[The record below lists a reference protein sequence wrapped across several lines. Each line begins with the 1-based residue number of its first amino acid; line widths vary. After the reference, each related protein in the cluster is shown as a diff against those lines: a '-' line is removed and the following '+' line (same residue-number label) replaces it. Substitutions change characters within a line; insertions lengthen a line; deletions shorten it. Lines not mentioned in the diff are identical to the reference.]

1 MTSIR
6 QTTTTMYS
14 SNSAHPTLLDNGS
27 PMDGSLD
34 LLLEDLQSSVSRP
47 GSSVGHNNLTNG
59 HVTTTTTTTKR
70 QQHYGQPHQPEQHV
84 GGIQYLQPMNSTTVV
99 AERASSPH
107 TVSSYKT
114 YQYQYTTSSATP
126 QEVPAPQQQ
135 QQHTSSTQY
144 QYRGSSPQQEV
155 PDTRLRQNLNEL
167 DSLLVDLHHAQQ
179 STPLEPNELSSSQHV
194 SRVVRTFQQQQ
205 YQPPQPQQYQQQPQP
220 YQQPQQADN
229 HTYGTPNTVR
239 RELQYPPSPKLERSS
254 SLNRRGLPGV
264 RAPSPSRQVT
274 TTVKTY
280 TYEIPADNGV
290 NVKPV
295 VGTPIV
301 NTYSYEIPVDQ
312 PKPEDTIITYKYAG
326 LPKTRALEP
335 PKEPPV
341 LVDRP
346 INSYSLHY
354 TMQTQQSEPPHKP
367 FPSPAMTPPPSA
379 EPPKRL
385 EELLA
390 SFSDTVDSGDMHN
403 EHPVPAAPLEEYLT
417 EVPIAPP
424 SPVRQRKIE
433 PEKPSALQQERMMS
447 KNIAGPPVYYP
458 PGVEMFAKKDEPV
471 RAKMK
476 EGASSSESKSSGG
489 GVAAVPVCLPVC
501 CAMPCV
507 IM

>member
-6 QTTTTMYS
+6 QTTTTTYTTS
-14 SNSAHPTLLDNGS
+14 SAAHPSLLDNGS

-47 GSSVGHNNLTNG
+47 GSSLGNSLTNG
-59 HVTTTTTTTKR
+59 HVTTTTTTKR
-70 QQHYGQPHQPEQHV
+70 QHYGHSQQQPPQQQHA

-99 AERASSPH
+99 SERASSPH
-107 TVSSYKT
+107 TLSSYKT
-114 YQYQYTTSSATP
+114 YQYQYHSSSGS
-126 QEVPAPQQQ
+126 APQDGGH
-135 QQHTSSTQY
+135 QHSSQQY
-144 QYRGSSPQQEV
+144 QYQQRSPSPQREV

-179 STPLEPNELSSSQHV
+179 STPLEPNELTSAQHV

-205 YQPPQPQQYQQQPQP
+205 QV
-220 YQQPQQADN
+220 DN
-229 HTYGTPNTVR
+229 HTYGTPNTIR

-254 SLNRRGLPGV
+254 SLSRRAPAPGGSV
-264 RAPSPSRQVT
+264 LRAPSPTRQVT

-280 TYEIPADNGV
+280 TYEIPADHSAH
-290 NVKPV
+290 VKPV
-295 VGTPIV
+295 VSTPIV
-301 NTYSYEIPVDQ
+301 NTYSYEIPIDQ
-312 PKPEDTIITYKYAG
+312 PKPDDTVITYKYAG
-326 LPKTRALEP
+326 LPKPRALEA
-335 PKEPPV
+335 PKEPPL

-346 INSYSLHY
+346 PNSYSLHY
-354 TMQTQQSEPPHKP
+354 TSTMQGEPPHRP

-390 SFSDTVDSGDMHN
+390 SFSDTVDTSDMHN
-403 EHPVPAAPLEEYLT
+403 ENPVPAAPLKEYMTNEL
-417 EVPIAPP
+417 PLAPP
-424 SPVRQRKIE
+424 SPIRQRKIE
-433 PEKPSALQQERMMS
+433 PEKPPVVQLS
-447 KNIAGPPVYYP
+447 KNISGPPVYYP
-458 PGVEMFAKKDEPV
+458 PGVEMFAKKDEPIH
-471 RAKMK
+471 AKMK
-476 EGASSSESKSSGG
+476 EGASSKDDGKSSGG